1 MREDDGTRV
10 ARKLPGRRAVPDSFE
25 GTIFINEIV
34 LTIYGEVK
42 LSLHLLH
49 HISVQWVRAGG
60 GAPKAE
66 GIILNRREL
75 GCAKKARDVEHLSNG
90 TNRASEINPPSVA
103 CQNIVWWNSLKST
116 VGVASIVLHAEAD

>member
-1 MREDDGTRV
+1 MDLMREDDGTRV
-10 ARKLPGRRAVPDSFE
+10 ARKWPRRREVPDSFE
-25 GTIFINEIV
+25 GTILINEIV
-34 LTIYGEVK
+34 LAIYGEVK

-75 GCAKKARDVEHLSNG
+75 GCAKKAGGVEHLTNG
-90 TNRASEINPPSVA
+90 TNRTSG
-103 CQNIVWWNSLKST
+103 ST
-116 VGVASIVLHAEAD
+116 PLQLPAKILSGGTHSKVLPALQV